1 MTTHARRMTGFRS
14 KAGWSRRRTEWKL
27 SGLRLRWS
35 PMSIVRPGPGF
46 DGVSRPSRACD
57 PRHTLARGRGRVFV
71 GFHRSKIGEAGINS
85 QWILCSPRLLFD
97 SPSRKVRRS
106 VPLVAGGSELGR
118 ARLMRP
124 EWSRVYSGHS
134 IMSDVSTLCNL
145 LLLCVV
151 CKVLRKLFSDTPD
164 LTEFP

>member
-46 DGVSRPSRACD
+46 GGVSRPSRTCD

-71 GFHRSKIGEAGINS
+71 GFHRSKNDEAGINS

-124 EWSRVYSGHS
+124 TWSRVYSGHS